1 MPNTK
6 PIGVAYSDPE
16 LNGAVIGTS
25 EGTAG
30 FFGST
35 PTTKPAANTT
45 ALTAITIADAA
56 GTPDYAIQAV
66 INTNAYGFASAAE
79 AISFLYVVQNLQA
92 RVAQLET
99 KLQTLGLLS

>member
-25 EGTAG
+25 GGTAG
-30 FFGST
+30 FFGTT
-35 PTTKPAANTT
+35 PVSKPAANTA
-45 ALTAITIADAA
+45 ALTTVTIADAA
-56 GTPDYAIQAV
+56 GTPDYALQAV
-66 INTNAYGFASAAE
+66 INASAWGFASQQE
-79 AISFLYVVQNLQA
+79 AISTLYVIQNLQQ

-99 KLQTLGLLS
+99 KLQSLGLLS